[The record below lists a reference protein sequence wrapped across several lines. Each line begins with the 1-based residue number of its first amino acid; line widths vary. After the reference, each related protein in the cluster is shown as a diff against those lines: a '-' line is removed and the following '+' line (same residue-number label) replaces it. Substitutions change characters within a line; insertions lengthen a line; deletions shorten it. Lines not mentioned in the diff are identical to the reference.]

1 MPNRPDTRKRA
12 ALARARHFERSAPIL
27 SAPAASEYYLTM
39 QVVTGKVVDGKVV
52 VDGIVLPEGTV
63 VTIFAKDAE
72 AVVHLS
78 PSLQSELEEALDQSD
93 REEGVSAK
101 TLLERL
107 SKYG

>member
-1 MPNRPDTRKRA
+1 MDS
-12 ALARARHFERSAPIL
+12 LLSRSRCAIL
-27 SAPAASEYYLTM
+27 SAPAVSEYYLVM
-39 QVVTGKVVDGKVV
+39 QVVTGKVIDGKVV
-52 VDGIVLPEGTV
+52 VDDIVLPEGTV
-63 VTIFAKDAE
+63 VTIFAQDAE

-78 PSLQSELEEALDQSD
+78 PSLQSELEEALDEAD

>member
-1 MPNRPDTRKRA
+1 
-12 ALARARHFERSAPIL
+12 
-27 SAPAASEYYLTM
+27 M
-39 QVVTGKVVDGKVV
+39 QVATGKVIDGKVV

-72 AVVHLS
+72 AIVHLS
-78 PSLQSELEEALDQSD
+78 PSLQCELEEALDEAD

-101 TLLERL
+101 TLLDRL